1 MLSYERFENGQDGPF
16 LYLIGGEREDGARI
30 FDLLLEQ
37 APGPFRLI
45 AVSVPDWDDCLSPW
59 PAPPVFGK
67 NAFGGHAGQTLDTL
81 LNELIPACEIGTPVP
96 RRMIGGYSLAGF
108 FSLWA
113 FYETDLFSGA
123 AACSASLWYP
133 GWEEYAHSRQP
144 EAGKHLYLSLGKR
157 EPQTRNATLA
167 RVGDAMLAQEK
178 IAREQ
183 GLTVTLQWHEGGHFQ
198 EPDKRTA
205 LGFAEL
211 LRN

>member
-1 MLSYERFENGQDGPF
+1 MLDYERFENGQDGPF
-16 LYLIGGEREDGARI
+16 LYLIGGEREEGARI
-30 FDLLLEQ
+30 FDLLMEQ
-37 APGPFRLI
+37 VSDPFRLI

-67 NAFGGHAGQTLDTL
+67 DAFGGHAGQTLDTL
-81 LNELIPACEIGTPVP
+81 LNELIPACEIGTPIP
-96 RRMIGGYSLAGF
+96 RRMIGGYSLAGL

-167 RVGDAMLAQEK
+167 RVGDAMLAQER